1 MASFF
6 LLLKHHISNS
16 EKFISKKI
24 SFNCLES
31 SLALQKCVQIEVCTH
46 KKAGERHVNSERLSK
61 SASFKT
67 VLGDARILMETEK
80 WLQKFCHNI
89 YLYIQ
94 SYYRVSKECN
104 LTIQH
109 TATKENR
116 TKLHSCKVW
125 KTKKTDTLKDEFR
138 RKEAHQFIQC
148 FKSSHSRM
156 EIISDGLNLV

>member
-1 MASFF
+1 MSFIVSYKRLPILGSHLLLWRQSSNEVSMASFLFYYSIIF
-6 LLLKHHISNS
+6 LLPSL

-46 KKAGERHVNSERLSK
+46 KKAGERHLNSKRLSK
-61 SASFKT
+61 SASFET
-67 VLGDARILMETEK
+67 MLGDARILMETKK

-104 LTIQH
+104 LTI
-109 TATKENR
+109 
-116 TKLHSCKVW
+116 
-125 KTKKTDTLKDEFR
+125 
-138 RKEAHQFIQC
+138 
-148 FKSSHSRM
+148 
-156 EIISDGLNLV
+156 

>member
-1 MASFF
+1 MSFIVSYKRLPILGSHLLLWRQSSSNKVSMASFL
-6 LLLKHHISNS
+6 LLLKHHISTSNS

-46 KKAGERHVNSERLSK
+46 KKAGERHLNSKRLSK
-61 SASFKT
+61 SASFET
-67 VLGDARILMETEK
+67 MLGDARILMETKK

-104 LTIQH
+104 LTI
-109 TATKENR
+109 
-116 TKLHSCKVW
+116 
-125 KTKKTDTLKDEFR
+125 
-138 RKEAHQFIQC
+138 
-148 FKSSHSRM
+148 
-156 EIISDGLNLV
+156 